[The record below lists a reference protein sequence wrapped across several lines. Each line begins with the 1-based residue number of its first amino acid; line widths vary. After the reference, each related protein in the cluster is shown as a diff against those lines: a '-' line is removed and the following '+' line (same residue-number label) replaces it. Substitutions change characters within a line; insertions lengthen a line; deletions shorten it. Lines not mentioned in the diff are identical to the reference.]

1 MNLQDLIIKNMS
13 IIALLFVTLLVVI
26 VVQSFPV
33 IQNVIAFGVIGGI
46 STYVAT
52 KVLVALVSDK

>member
-26 VVQSFPV
+26 AVQSFPV
-33 IQNVIAFGVIGGI
+33 VQNVIAFGVIGGI
-46 STYVAT
+46 ATYVAT
-52 KVLVALVSDK
+52 KVLVVLVSDK

>member
-26 VVQSFPV
+26 AVQSFPV
-33 IQNVIAFGVIGGI
+33 VQNVIAFGVIGGI
-46 STYVAT
+46 ATYVAT
-52 KVLVALVSDK
+52 KVLVTLVSDK

>member
-26 VVQSFPV
+26 AVQSFPV
-33 IQNVIAFGVIGGI
+33 VQNVIAFGVIGGI
-46 STYVAT
+46 VTYVAT
-52 KVLVALVSDK
+52 KVLVVLVSDK

>member
-26 VVQSFPV
+26 AVQSFPI

-46 STYVAT
+46 ATYIAT
-52 KVLVALVSDK
+52 KVLVVLVSDQ